1 MKYGYGVVA
10 FFTLLS
16 TLMLIMLFISVFIAL
31 PQIIGFV
38 YLPLK
43 GDDYKVTMY
52 DTTLGNSGYSYMNKV
67 VVPLRVDRVYI
78 ECDRTIIDDFSSQNE
93 FDTYVG
99 LIKPRKPDD
108 QEMELPIEDMNLIRT
123 KECP

>member
-1 MKYGYGVVA
+1 MW
-10 FFTLLS
+10 
-16 TLMLIMLFISVFIAL
+16 IMFFISVFIAI

-43 GDDYKVTMY
+43 GEDYKLNMY

-99 LIKPRKPDD
+99 LIKPSKPDD
-108 QEMELPIEDMNLIRT
+108 LEVEMPIEDMNLIRT